1 MILIIHIVLGGK
13 IMTSLVSSLIYLLLF
28 ILCFIGEIKK
38 NKKWDNIFYPKSRF
52 DSKGITTIYCISFV
66 YMTFFMIINLIIG
79 ESIELC
85 IGITLSALVMLLIA
99 SFSSNICVV
108 ITDNEII
115 KKSFLGKKIIK
126 IREIR
131 SIEEGYFIKIKS
143 KKDSIQLETKFYD
156 VGIRKVKNRLSEIN
170 KNK

>member
-13 IMTSLVSSLIYLLLF
+13 IMTSLVNSLIYLSLF
-28 ILCFIGEIKK
+28 ILCFIVEIKK

-99 SFSSNICVV
+99 SLSSNVCVV

-143 KKDSIQLETKFYD
+143 KKGSIQLETKFYD
-156 VGIRKVKNRLSEIN
+156 VGIREVKNRLSEIN

>member
-1 MILIIHIVLGGK
+1 
-13 IMTSLVSSLIYLLLF
+13 MTSLVSSLIYLSLLM
-28 ILCFIGEIKK
+28 LCFIIEIKR
-38 NKKWDNIFYPKSRF
+38 NKKWNNIFYPKSRF
-52 DSKGITTIYCISFV
+52 NSKGITTIYFISFV

-85 IGITLSALVMLLIA
+85 IGITLSAFVVLLIA
-99 SFSSNICVV
+99 FFSSKICIV
-108 ITDNEII
+108 ITDDEII

-156 VGIRKVKNRLSEIN
+156 VGIREVKNRLSEIN